1 MKKLSN
7 MQTLK
12 NLVNADVLECIK
24 CRIYGVQAYN
34 ISANEYEV
42 IVKFAKQGGRYY
54 FIDRDGNRYLASRY
68 DRAEDV
74 AADILENVKCT
85 ELAVNALADQIQKYG
100 KVSVNYD
107 FLDLFLN
114 ECDSREIEVES
125 VENHFHDNGE
135 MFTVYRLKSEQ
146 TAQDDAQSEETAADE
161 QQTENAVSNE
171 QNNEQQDSESEESA
185 AACEPSK
192 FAGILAKVK
201 SGARKV
207 CEKVALIMALAFVMV
222 VTFAALFGMVYF
234 LPDLLD
240 LFGIECGSFAAI
252 ALSLLLF
259 CTVIMDVCVFVE
271 LNTMAAI
278 DYLFPSLF
286 GSAQK
291 PGFTKPFSFWRRV
304 LCSDML

>member
-1 MKKLSN
+1 MKENNIK
-7 MQTLK
+7 QLK
-12 NLVNADVLECIK
+12 EMVNNNVFETIETVAF
-24 CRIYGVQAYN
+24 GVQAYN

-42 IVKFAKQGGRYY
+42 ITKFAKINGRYY
-54 FIDRDGNRYLASRY
+54 FIDRDGNKYLASRY
-68 DRAEDV
+68 DRAELV
-74 AADILENVKCT
+74 ARDILDNLEYARQTAYEDVCT
-85 ELAVNALADQIQKYG
+85 LEEKKQVFVNGAYISL
-100 KVSVNYD
+100 
-107 FLDLFLN
+107 FLDFCDLFGF
-114 ECDSREIEVES
+114 DVES
-125 VENHFHDNGE
+125 VENHFHNNGE
-135 MFTVYRLKSEQ
+135 MYTVYRLKSEE
-146 TAQDDAQSEETAADE
+146 TAKDDAQSEEPAADE
-161 QQTENAVSNE
+161 QQNNE
-171 QNNEQQDSESEESA
+171 QNAESA

-192 FAGILAKVK
+192 FAGILSKVK
-201 SGARKV
+201 SSARKV

-240 LFGIECGSFAAI
+240 LFGIECGSWAAV

-291 PGFTKPFSFWRRV
+291 PGFIKPFSFWRRV
-304 LCSDML
+304 FASDML

>member
-85 ELAVNALADQIQKYG
+85 ELAVNALADQIQKFG

-114 ECDSREIEVES
+114 ECDRREIEVES
-125 VENHFHDNGE
+125 VENHYHDNGE
-135 MFTVYRLKSEQ
+135 MFTVYRLKNEQ
-146 TAQDDAQSEETAADE
+146 NAENNAQSEETAADE
-161 QQTENAVSNE
+161 Q
-171 QNNEQQDSESEESA
+171 DSESEEQQPESEETA
-185 AACEPSK
+185 TTCEPSRL
-192 FAGILAKVK
+192 AGILAKVK
-201 SGARKV
+201 SSARKV
-207 CEKVALIMALAFVMV
+207 CEKVALIMALAFVIV
-222 VTFAALFGMVYF
+222 VTFAALFGMIYF
-234 LPDLLD
+234 IPDLLE
-240 LFGIECGSFAAI
+240 LFGIECGSFAAV
-252 ALSLLLF
+252 ALSLLLL
-259 CTVIMDVCVFVE
+259 CTVIMDTCVFVE

-278 DYLFPSLF
+278 DYFFPSLF

-304 LCSDML
+304 FCSDML

>member
-34 ISANEYEV
+34 ISDNEYEV

-114 ECDSREIEVES
+114 ECDRREIEVES

-135 MFTVYRLKSEQ
+135 MFTVYRLKDEQ
-146 TAQDDAQSEETAADE
+146 NAENNAQSEETAADE
-161 QQTENAVSNE
+161 QQTENEESD
-171 QNNEQQDSESEESA
+171 EQQGSESEESA
-185 AACEPSK
+185 TACEPSM

-201 SGARKV
+201 SSARKV

-222 VTFAALFGMVYF
+222 VTFAALFGMIYF
-234 LPDLLD
+234 IPDLLD
-240 LFGIECGSFAAI
+240 LFGIECGSWAAV

-259 CTVIMDVCVFVE
+259 CTVIMDACVFVE

-291 PGFTKPFSFWRRV
+291 PGFTKPFSFWHRV
-304 LCSDML
+304 FSSDML

>member
-74 AADILENVKCT
+74 AADILENVECT
-85 ELAVNALADQIQKYG
+85 NLAVNALADQMQKYG

-114 ECDSREIEVES
+114 ECDRREIEAES
-125 VENHFHDNGE
+125 VENHYHDNGE
-135 MFTVYRLKSEQ
+135 MFTVYRLKDEHNEEN
-146 TAQDDAQSEETAADE
+146 DAQSEETAADE
-161 QQTENAVSNE
+161 QG
-171 QNNEQQDSESEESA
+171 SESEEQQTESEA
-185 AACEPSK
+185 TATTCEPSA
-192 FAGILAKVK
+192 FSRILAKAETVAAKVK
-201 SGARKV
+201 AFFAILAKMEWYSFILFGPSLVMLGVVANCIYLLASGACTDMGRAV
-207 CEKVALIMALAFVMV
+207 EGIVLFALLAFAFAFGGFVM
-222 VTFAALFGMVYF
+222 A
-234 LPDLLD
+234 
-240 LFGIECGSFAAI
+240 
-252 ALSLLLF
+252 
-259 CTVIMDVCVFVE
+259 
-271 LNTMAAI
+271 
-278 DYLFPSLF
+278 
-286 GSAQK
+286 
-291 PGFTKPFSFWRRV
+291 
-304 LCSDML
+304 SDEWDDAKKEILIYSK

>member
-114 ECDSREIEVES
+114 ECDRREIEVES

-135 MFTVYRLKSEQ
+135 MFTVYRLKDEQ
-146 TAQDDAQSEETAADE
+146 NAENNAQSEETAADE
-161 QQTENAVSNE
+161 QQTEN
-171 QNNEQQDSESEESA
+171 EESA
-185 AACEPSK
+185 TACEPSM

-201 SGARKV
+201 SSARKV

-222 VTFAALFGMVYF
+222 VTFAALFGMIYF
-234 LPDLLD
+234 IPDLLD
-240 LFGIECGSFAAI
+240 LFGIECGSWAAI
-252 ALSLLLF
+252 AISLLLF
-259 CTVIMDVCVFVE
+259 CTVILDVCVFVE

-278 DYLFPSLF
+278 DYFFPSLF
-286 GSAQK
+286 WSAQK